1 MKIASNLER
10 SELLDLYNA
19 HVLPK
24 PQRNVFKNV
33 KSIHSVTTTTHNHST
48 SQKRSHSPTKSSSS
62 SSPEKKSKIEEEKQP
77 HSPKKKFKPITFP

>member
-10 SELLDLYNA
+10 SELLDLYNT

-48 SQKRSHSPTKSSSS
+48 SQKRSHSPTKSST
-62 SSPEKKSKIEEEKQP
+62 SSPEKKPKLEEQP

>member
-10 SELLDLYNA
+10 SELLDLYNT

-62 SSPEKKSKIEEEKQP
+62 PEKKSKIEEEQQP

>member
-10 SELLDLYNA
+10 SELLDLYNT

-48 SQKRSHSPTKSSSS
+48 TSQKRLHSPTKSSS

>member
-10 SELLDLYNA
+10 SELLDLYNT

-62 SSPEKKSKIEEEKQP
+62 SPEKKSKIEEEKQP